1 MTIGSIFGKERQ
13 HPDVASSWNEV
24 GLALN
29 ARESL
34 RPIFFSVH
42 LHVDDPVTQNVNM
55 KRLEIKV
62 TIHTLYYM
70 PGELFDGRPDVVS
83 EDVEEAP
90 GEEPVGTTRVR
101 VASHS
106 GNVALR
112 PKIRKVG
119 AASDLSLVELN
130 HSSSSFITHE
140 MDPPK
145 LSSFMYAKLHTLCKW

>member
-70 PGELFDGRPDVVS
+70 PPHGWIFF
-83 EDVEEAP
+83 A
-90 GEEPVGTTRVR
+90 
-101 VASHS
+101 
-106 GNVALR
+106 
-112 PKIRKVG
+112 
-119 AASDLSLVELN
+119 
-130 HSSSSFITHE
+130 
-140 MDPPK
+140 
-145 LSSFMYAKLHTLCKW
+145 LSSFSLKPIFLYNIASLHIYSFRSQLLIAS